1 MKCFVIVGSMTMA
14 YNARNIL
21 NKKGIKAEIKR
32 QANNSSR
39 LGCGFGFLTTNEGA
53 IILEKSGIRIL
64 GIKEI

>member
-1 MKCFVIVGSMTMA
+1 MKSFVIVGSMTMA

-39 LGCGFGFLTTNEGA
+39 LGCGFGILTTKEGA
-53 IILEKSGIRIL
+53 TILEKSGIRIL